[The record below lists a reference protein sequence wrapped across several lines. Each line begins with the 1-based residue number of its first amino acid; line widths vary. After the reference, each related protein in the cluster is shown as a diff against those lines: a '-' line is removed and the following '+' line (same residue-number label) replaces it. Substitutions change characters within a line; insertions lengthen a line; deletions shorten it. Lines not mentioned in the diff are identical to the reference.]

1 MILLKYAL
9 GAIWNSMVL
18 LQYAFRDSQELHD
31 IVRVCL
37 WGRQQ
42 LLHEIVKVWL
52 RGGQELYG
60 FAKYAFSGS
69 PQ

>member
-1 MILLKYAL
+1 
-9 GAIWNSMVL
+9 MVL

>member
-9 GAIWNSMVL
+9 GWNSMVL
-18 LQYAFRDSQELHD
+18 LQYAFRDSKELHD

-37 WGRQQ
+37 QQQ
-42 LLHEIVKVWL
+42 LLHEIDKVWL
-52 RGGQELYG
+52 WGGQELYG

-69 PQ
+69 